1 MENVYGTQLLRYQ
14 QLFQIPV
21 HKGSILTETGDV
33 FHLQTQQLLYIHQF
47 QWVNVHQDFTV
58 MEMETALLQAQF
70 QLHPAN
76 LDTSMT
82 EMEFVLQLMY
92 QLIVYLDM
100 QVMEQEDAFQSLL
113 HQLFAQ
119 MDTIQMVKETVF
131 QIHQV
136 K

>member
-1 MENVYGTQLLRYQ
+1 
-14 QLFQIPV
+14 
-21 HKGSILTETGDV
+21 
-33 FHLQTQQLLYIHQF
+33 
-47 QWVNVHQDFTV
+47 VNVHQDFTV

-92 QLIVYLDM
+92 QFFVYLDI

-119 MDTIQMVKETVF
+119 VDTIQMVKETVF

>member
-1 MENVYGTQLLRYQ
+1 
-14 QLFQIPV
+14 
-21 HKGSILTETGDV
+21 
-33 FHLQTQQLLYIHQF
+33 
-47 QWVNVHQDFTV
+47 

-92 QLIVYLDM
+92 QLFVYLDM

-113 HQLFAQ
+113 HQFFAQ
-119 MDTIQMVKETVF
+119 VDTIQMVKETVF

>member
-1 MENVYGTQLLRYQ
+1 
-14 QLFQIPV
+14 
-21 HKGSILTETGDV
+21 
-33 FHLQTQQLLYIHQF
+33 
-47 QWVNVHQDFTV
+47 
-58 MEMETALLQAQF
+58 MEMETALLQPQF

-92 QLIVYLDM
+92 QFFVYLDI

-113 HQLFAQ
+113 HQNLFAQ
-119 MDTIQMVKETVF
+119 VDTIQMVKETVF